1 LESLG
6 IILKKAREESGLTQT
21 EIAEKMGKSKRTI
34 QYWEQGRSEPD
45 TLALKELM
53 KLLRFSLPDKSANIA
68 PSDENAGQPE
78 PYYKKRLKQKIAEN
92 PERDGIIF
100 VPINAQAGYTR
111 YYVDPVFINQLER
124 IYMPG
129 FPYKGNRYRIF
140 EVDGSS
146 MEPTF
151 KEGYFVVCERVE
163 KEMWHTIP
171 DYYAYVVI
179 TSEQVLLK
187 RIFKKS
193 DTVFIMISDN
203 EEFYNQF
210 TLKIS
215 DIREIWQVKRKM
227 DWEMAPPKRFEINI

>member
-1 LESLG
+1 
-6 IILKKAREESGLTQT
+6 
-21 EIAEKMGKSKRTI
+21 
-34 QYWEQGRSEPD
+34 
-45 TLALKELM
+45 
-53 KLLRFSLPDKSANIA
+53 
-68 PSDENAGQPE
+68 
-78 PYYKKRLKQKIAEN
+78 
-92 PERDGIIF
+92 
-100 VPINAQAGYTR
+100 
-111 YYVDPVFINQLER
+111 
-124 IYMPG
+124 
-129 FPYKGNRYRIF
+129 
-140 EVDGSS
+140 